1 MDKEQQA
8 KLLKEVTMYCLKNN
22 LTTPEELKGDKG
34 MSMELANELF
44 KRAKAHILANKQT
57 K

>member
-34 MSMELANELF
+34 KSMELANELF